1 MTGTMEIL
9 ESLDSPANAKVLG
22 VLRANAP
29 KAPMESP
36 VETADT
42 WQLGTHP
49 DLVEYL
55 WHTLAETLPKPC
67 ARVAY
72 AQPVLANPTTSTIFA
87 FAGGTGTLA
96 MRLPESAL
104 EAAQHVIGF
113 GKTLSYPSIVLLASE
128 LGPCWAYVAPFGADA
143 LRWCKE
149 AYEAAAVGVGV

>member
-1 MTGTMEIL
+1 MEIL
-9 ESLDSPANAKVLG
+9 ESLDSPVNAKVLA

-55 WHTLAETLPKPC
+55 WQTLAETLPKPC

-72 AQPVLANPTTSTIFA
+72 AQPVLAHPATSTIFA

-96 MRLPESAL
+96 MRLPKDAL
-104 EAAQHVIGF
+104 DAAQCVLGF
-113 GKTLSYPSIVLLASE
+113 GKTLSYPSVVLLASE
-128 LGPCWAYVAPFGADA
+128 LGPHWAYVAPFGPDA
-143 LRWCKE
+143 LRWCKD
-149 AYEAAAVGVGV
+149 AYDAAPSWE

>member
-1 MTGTMEIL
+1 VTGTIEIL
-9 ESLDSPANAKVLG
+9 ESLDLPANAKVLE
-22 VLRANAP
+22 VLRGNAP
-29 KAPMESP
+29 KAPLETP

-55 WHTLAETLPKPC
+55 WQTLGDTLPKPC

-72 AQPVLANPTTSTIFA
+72 AQPVLAAPGTSTIFA

-96 MRLPESAL
+96 MRLPQSAL
-104 EAAQHVIGF
+104 GEALRIDGF
-113 GKTLSYPSIVLLASE
+113 GKTLSYPSAVLHASA
-128 LGPCWAYVAPFGADA
+128 LGSGWAFVAPFGADA

-149 AYEAAAVGVGV
+149 AYEAAAS